1 MLDKVST
8 DNPIALDISS
18 WATGTYNVKIVNTDT
33 KKTKI
38 DKLILK

>member
-8 DNPIALDISS
+8 DNPIVLDISS
-18 WATGTYNVKIVNTDT
+18 WERGTYSVKIVNTDT

-38 DKLILK
+38 DKIILK